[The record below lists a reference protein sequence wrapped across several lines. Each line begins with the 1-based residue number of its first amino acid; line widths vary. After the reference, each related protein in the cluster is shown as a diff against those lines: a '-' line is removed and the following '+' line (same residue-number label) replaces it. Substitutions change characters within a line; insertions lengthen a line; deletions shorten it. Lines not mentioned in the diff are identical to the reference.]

1 MATKHEVVYLE
12 AGGTA
17 YEIVPAPGG
26 NGKDVTIQ
34 NNNGTAN
41 LYIGDKD
48 VSTSSYGFVI
58 KPNAAISFEL
68 DAVDAIFAASNENSV
83 YAWVLSI
90 NLEKVRNG

>member
-1 MATKHEVVYLE
+1 MATKHEVILLE
-12 AGGTA
+12 PAGTA

-34 NNNGTAN
+34 NNNADGIN
-41 LYIGDKD
+41 LYIGDED
-48 VSTSSYGFVI
+48 VTTSSYGFVI
-58 KPNAAISFEL
+58 KPGTAISFEL
-68 DAVDAIFAASNENSV
+68 DGVDSIWACSNDGA